1 MSVTQAL
8 YAALAGVD
16 VTQKNIAVIAG
27 NVANANTPGY
37 VEESLVQNE
46 LATSG
51 GSGVSVE
58 TSGINRD
65 LNTLLQGQL
74 WTESSGGSY
83 ANTTSQLYQQLQQIY
98 GTPGSSSSFDA
109 IFNSFTSAL
118 QALSTSPSSY
128 SAQSAAVSAAQT
140 LAQNLNSMTTSI
152 QQMRTQAEQ
161 GIANDVQTAN
171 TALQQIAQINGQL
184 EGGNY
189 TDSAAAA
196 LEDQRDQDIT
206 QLSGLINVRV
216 VQNPNNQISIFTGNG
231 LQLVSGVQ
239 ASQMSFDNVGT
250 LSATALWSAD
260 PNQDSVGTITLTSPG
275 GNTTDMIADNAIQ
288 SGEIAA
294 YVKMRDTILP
304 QAQNQLDEFA
314 NQMSQSLSN
323 QTTNGT
329 PAGSGGQTGYSVD
342 VSGLLPGNSVQVT
355 YTDSGNTQH
364 TVTIEALGQ
373 GGSLP
378 LEPDPANPNGQII
391 GIDFSGGLASAV
403 SQLNS
408 ALGTNLQFS
417 ASGTSLQVV
426 NPLVSGNVVNSE
438 TATTTATS
446 ITSGASQLPLFVD
459 GTRPITGALYANS
472 SQTTGL
478 AGRISVN
485 SALVSS
491 PDGLVAYASNT
502 TVGDATRPNFILS
515 QMTNAVLTYPSTTGL
530 GSAQAPY
537 SGTLSNYLSQVASQ
551 QSQAA
556 TAATNLQEGQS
567 TVVSAL
573 QQRFSDQSG
582 VNIDKELSNLIQL
595 QNAYAANAR
604 VMSTVQAM
612 MTTLIQAVQ

>member
-1 MSVTQAL
+1 
-8 YAALAGVD
+8 
-16 VTQKNIAVIAG
+16 
-27 NVANANTPGY
+27 
-37 VEESLVQNE
+37 
-46 LATSG
+46 
-51 GSGVSVE
+51 
-58 TSGINRD
+58 
-65 LNTLLQGQL
+65 
-74 WTESSGGSY
+74 
-83 ANTTSQLYQQLQQIY
+83 
-98 GTPGSSSSFDA
+98 
-109 IFNSFTSAL
+109 
-118 QALSTSPSSY
+118 
-128 SAQSAAVSAAQT
+128 
-140 LAQNLNSMTTSI
+140 
-152 QQMRTQAEQ
+152 
-161 GIANDVQTAN
+161 
-171 TALQQIAQINGQL
+171 
-184 EGGNY
+184 
-189 TDSAAAA
+189 
-196 LEDQRDQDIT
+196 
-206 QLSGLINVRV
+206 
-216 VQNPNNQISIFTGNG
+216 
-231 LQLVSGVQ
+231 
-239 ASQMSFDNVGT
+239 
-250 LSATALWSAD
+250 
-260 PNQDSVGTITLTSPG
+260 
-275 GNTTDMIADNAIQ
+275 
-288 SGEIAA
+288 
-294 YVKMRDTILP
+294 
-304 QAQNQLDEFA
+304 
-314 NQMSQSLSN
+314 
-323 QTTNGT
+323 
-329 PAGSGGQTGYSVD
+329 
-342 VSGLLPGNSVQVT
+342 LPGNSVQVT

-537 SGTLSNYLSQVASQ
+537 SGTLSDYLSQVASQ

>member
-98 GTPGSSSSFDA
+98 GSPGSSSSFDA

-161 GIANDVQTAN
+161 GIANGVQTAN

-417 ASGTSLQVV
+417 ASGTLLQVV

-537 SGTLSNYLSQVASQ
+537 SGTLSDYLSQVASQ